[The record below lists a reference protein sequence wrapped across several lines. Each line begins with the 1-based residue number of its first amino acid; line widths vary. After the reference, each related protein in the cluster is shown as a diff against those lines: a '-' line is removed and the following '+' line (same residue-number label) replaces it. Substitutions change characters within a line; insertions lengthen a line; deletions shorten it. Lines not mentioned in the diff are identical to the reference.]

1 MELKSI
7 NEIQALNG
15 DEFIQ
20 YTSTIFDNLA
30 DENMTAREAGTILQ
44 MVRIAGFEYPTPE
57 FVVKYV
63 LGTLIEHFDD
73 ITWRVYKAE
82 EIQLFSDTNI
92 WVFLW
97 TIAESTSHCIF
108 VEERVKNLFSDT
120 LTAIDAGVTPDYISN
135 FTIALLEGDSTHMT
149 QYEALL
155 HSLDLVHTTEE
166 IIPQLSETLSVD
178 ESTAR
183 FSSAIWYEEIRKKT
197 IVLAGLGG
205 IGSYVSFLLSRMHP
219 RSMFIFDDDRVEVV
233 NMAGQLYQLSDVGKF
248 KVDAAATAARD
259 YASYASIF
267 AIREKFT
274 ESTNAADIMI
284 CGFDSMSARKTFFN
298 SWVAHVNSKSEEERK
313 HCLFIDGRLAA
324 EEFQVLCIRGD
335 DSYNI
340 GRYSNDFLFSDEE
353 ADETLCSYKQTT
365 YMANMIGSIMVNL
378 FTNFVANEITEN
390 LRDLP
395 FLTSYSADSML
406 FKTEQ

>member
-1 MELKSI
+1 MELRTIS
-7 NEIQALNG
+7 EVSALG
-15 DEFIQ
+15 SSEFIP
-20 YTSTIFDNLA
+20 YANYITSNSGDFSS
-30 DENMTAREAGTILQ
+30 REASAILQ
-44 MVRIAGFEYPTPE
+44 MTRVRGFECPTPE

-63 LGTLIEHFDD
+63 IGTLIEHFDD
-73 ITWRVYKAE
+73 ITWRIYSTE
-82 EIQLFSDTNI
+82 ETPIFSDTGV
-92 WVFLW
+92 WMFVW
-97 TIAESTSHCIF
+97 TIAESNTRCIF
-108 VEERVKNLFSDT
+108 VDERTKNLLSDILTT
-120 LTAIDAGVTPDYISN
+120 LDAGITPDYVSSYAI
-135 FTIALLEGDSTHMT
+135 TLLEEDTESMT
-149 QYEALL
+149 RYSNLMN
-155 HSLDLVHTTEE
+155 DLGLIHTPEE
-166 IIPQLSETLSVD
+166 VIPPLSQTLSVD

-248 KVDAAATAARD
+248 KVDAAATAARN

-284 CGFDSMSARKTFFN
+284 CGFDSMSARKTFFD
-298 SWVAHVNSKSEEERK
+298 SWVAHVNSKPEEERK